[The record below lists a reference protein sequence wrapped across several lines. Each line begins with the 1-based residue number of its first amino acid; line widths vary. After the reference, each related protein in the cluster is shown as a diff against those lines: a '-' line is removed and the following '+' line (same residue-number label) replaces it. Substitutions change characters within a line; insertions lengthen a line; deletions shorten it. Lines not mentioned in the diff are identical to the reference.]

1 MTIVVL
7 TNTLQNGT
15 LADATEVMADL
26 QQIVNVVNGELQSEN
41 VEDGS
46 LHATDMAVGP
56 SGLASQ
62 AVSVRRTATQAIVG
76 GPPVKVQLNS
86 EDFDVSAVF
95 DAATNNRYTPQVGGV
110 YRVAALSSWVAFNF
124 YIGLLVYK
132 NGALYQRLSL
142 TPNTS
147 TVTGVTSGGSCLV
160 AMNGSTDYLEL
171 FAEHGESGVTHDLSW
186 AYFCAE
192 LVGRT

>member
-95 DAATNNRYTPQVGGV
+95 DAATNNRY
-110 YRVAALSSWVAFNF
+110 
-124 YIGLLVYK
+124 
-132 NGALYQRLSL
+132 GALYQRLSL